1 MEKKIENSF
10 ENSSKMQDS
19 SSALQTPAM
28 KQYLE
33 IKKKYPDGILFF
45 RMGDFYE
52 MFLEDA
58 ITASKILDIALT
70 KRQNQIP
77 MCGVPY
83 HAAENYIAK
92 LIQTGQTVVVC
103 EQIKQEGAKV
113 LPREVVRI
121 ISPGT
126 VVEENLLKSFE
137 NNFLC
142 FIFFGKRSL
151 HLTFADVSTSELYH
165 LELDKTDSSN
175 VRTNFEKFPP
185 SEILVFKEHAILW
198 DNLDIRI
205 QAKLSLLNSE
215 QFPFPSKENIEEIR
229 SVIDKF
235 VSRNFKQSN
244 FVFHSEQEIQESNYM
259 SLDYNTIKN
268 LNLIENESPT
278 EKSHTLFQILNF
290 TQTASGKRLLKK
302 KILFPLTNEIQIR
315 GIWENIEKLSNNPSV
330 FREVRTCLS
339 EFADTE
345 RLLTRL
351 KARKVFPRDFKT
363 IQKNIELTRKIID
376 LLKEIAIPF
385 HVNLEKLNK
394 IESFISERLY
404 EGELP
409 ALLGNGKFIKDG
421 FSKELDEARLAS
433 SQGKEWILELEEK
446 ERKRT
451 GLNTLKIRYNQVV
464 GYYIELSRKDASL
477 VPSNYIKK
485 QTLVTAER
493 FSLPEL
499 EELERKI
506 LHSEEIIAKIEEEEF
521 SKMTEEI
528 LSVQE
533 EFYRLASQIAELD
546 YLQSLSYCKEKYNWV
561 KPEINHLGEI
571 FIEEGR
577 HPVVEAYL
585 EIGENFI
592 KNNFYLNTSN
602 EAIAILTGPN
612 MAGKSTYMRQV
623 AIIQILFQM
632 GSFVPA
638 KKANLSIVD
647 KLFTRIGSADNLT
660 RGESTFFLEMK
671 ESAYILKNRTEK
683 SLILFDEIGR
693 GTSTYDG
700 LSLAWA
706 IVEHLSHVTFDGQR
720 TKTIFATHYHELT
733 ELEKEYG
740 VFNLYMDTQEKEGHV
755 IFLRK
760 VKKGKAK
767 KSFGIYVAKLAGIP
781 NSIVERASEI
791 LVYLES
797 KKREIKYL
805 LREEPSLFSF
815 GNSKVNLTQIEEK
828 LKQIDPDSLTPKQ
841 ALEIIYELKEIYN
854 KQYEK

>member
-1 MEKKIENSF
+1 MERKIKNSF
-10 ENSSKMQDS
+10 EDSSKMQDS
-19 SSALQTPAM
+19 PNALQTPAM

-33 IKKKYPDGILFF
+33 IKKQYPDGILFF

-58 ITASKILDIALT
+58 VQASKILDIALT
-70 KRQNQIP
+70 KRQSQIP

-92 LIQTGQTVVVC
+92 LIHAGQSVVVC
-103 EQIKQEGAKV
+103 EQIKQEGVKV

-121 ISPGT
+121 ITPGT
-126 VVEENLLKSFE
+126 LVEENLLKSFE

-142 FIFFGKRSL
+142 FAFFGKKNL

-165 LELDKTDSSN
+165 LELDKTDSSSIK
-175 VRTNFEKFPP
+175 TNFEKFFP

-198 DNLDIRI
+198 DNLEIRTT
-205 QAKLSLLNSE
+205 AKLSFLNSE
-215 QFPFPSKENIEEIR
+215 QISIPNKESLEEIR
-229 SVIDKF
+229 LVIDKF
-235 VSRNFKQSN
+235 ILRNFKQSN
-244 FVFHSEQEIQESNYM
+244 FAFHSTQELHENEYM

-268 LNLIENESPT
+268 LNLLENENPT
-278 EKSHTLFQILNF
+278 ESSHTLFHVLNF
-290 TQTASGKRLLKK
+290 TKTSSGKRLLKK
-302 KILFPLTNEIQIR
+302 KILFPLINENQIQT
-315 GIWENIEKLSNNPSV
+315 IWEKIEKLTSNPFI
-330 FREVRTCLS
+330 FREIQNLLS
-339 EFADTE
+339 EFSDIE
-345 RLLTRL
+345 RLLTRF
-351 KARKVFPRDFKT
+351 KARKVFPRDFQT
-363 IQKNIELTRKIID
+363 IQKNIELTQKI
-376 LLKEIAIPF
+376 LNYLKEISIPF
-385 HVNLEKLNK
+385 HVNIEKLK
-394 IESFISERLY
+394 KVESFISQRLY

-409 ALLGNGKFIKDG
+409 SLLGNGKFLKDG
-421 FSKELDEARLAS
+421 FLKELDEARLAS

-446 ERKRT
+446 ERKKT
-451 GLNTLKIRYNQVV
+451 GLGTLKIRYNQVV

-477 VPSNYIKK
+477 VPDTYMKK
-485 QTLVTAER
+485 QTLVTSER

-506 LHSEEIIAKIEEEEF
+506 LHAHELILKIEEEEF
-521 SKMTEEI
+521 SKMIEEV
-528 LSVQE
+528 LSQQE
-533 EFYRLASQIAELD
+533 EFYHLALQISELD
-546 YLQSLSYCKEKYNWV
+546 YTQSLATCKEKYNWI
-561 KPEINHLGEI
+561 KPEINHTGEI

-585 EIGENFI
+585 EMGQNFV
-592 KNNFYLNTSN
+592 KNNTYLNTTN

-612 MAGKSTYMRQV
+612 MAGKSTYMRQI

-632 GSFVPA
+632 GSFLPA
-638 KKANLSIVD
+638 KKASLNIVD
-647 KLFTRIGSADNLT
+647 KLFTRIGSSDNLT
-660 RGESTFFLEMK
+660 KGESTFYVEMK

-706 IVEHLSHVTFDGQR
+706 IVEHLSRVTLDGNR

-740 VFNLYMDTQEKEGHV
+740 VFNLYMDTQEKEGNV
-755 IFLRK
+755 IFLYK

-781 NSIVERASEI
+781 ASIVERASEI
-791 LVYLES
+791 LAYLES
-797 KKREIKYL
+797 KKKEIKYTPN
-805 LREEPSLFSF
+805 EPTLFALDTV
-815 GNSKVNLTQIEEK
+815 NSTCKKIEEK
-828 LKQIDPDSLTPKQ
+828 LKLIDPDSLTPKQ
-841 ALEIIYELKEIYN
+841 ALEILYELKKN
-854 KQYEK
+854 L